1 MKEYFEAI
9 QDLISTTLFGERTMA
24 GEPVELVKGRKVNF
38 KTTYPDNQ
46 PDENT
51 WNQMFRV
58 SSLHNVHQRIFIER

>member
-24 GEPVELVKGRKVNF
+24 GEPVELVKGRKVTF
-38 KTTYPDNQ
+38 KTTYPDDQ

-51 WNQMFRV
+51 WNKMFRV
-58 SSLHNVHQRIFIER
+58 SSLHNVHQHVFIER

>member
-9 QDLISTTLFGERTMA
+9 WDLISTTLFGERTM
-24 GEPVELVKGRKVNF
+24 GGQPINLVKGRKVDF

-51 WNQMFRV
+51 WMQMFRV
-58 SSLHNVHQRIFIER
+58 SSLHNVNQRVFIER

>member
-9 QDLISTTLFGERTMA
+9 WDLISLTLFGERIMT
-24 GEPVELVKGRKVNF
+24 GEKINLEKGRKVNF

-46 PDENT
+46 PDENN

-58 SSLHNVHQRIFIER
+58 SSLHGVHQNVYFGK